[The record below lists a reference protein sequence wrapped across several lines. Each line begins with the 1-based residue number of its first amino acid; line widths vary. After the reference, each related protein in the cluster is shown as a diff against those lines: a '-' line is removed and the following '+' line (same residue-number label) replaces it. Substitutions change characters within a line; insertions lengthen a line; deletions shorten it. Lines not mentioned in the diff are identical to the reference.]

1 MSDQPDYKALYEKQK
16 RKVINYCKVIKK
28 QQENSKKLK
37 EENEKLNKI
46 LKASHKT
53 DKENID
59 LKRKI
64 QFYKDENKE
73 LKELTEGIMEYEHTS
88 FILGINCY
96 EKFINLSAELD
107 YSEKTIK
114 ELKEEN
120 KRLEKQY
127 KSDQEYIDK
136 FESKCNKV
144 VKYNK
149 LFKKLELD
157 EKFIE
162 EGLKMNDTVD
172 IQLYKTYDILKQLND
187 ELRAT
192 KQIVW
197 EQEKIEKMG
206 VETYIKRQSL
216 KGNIPEYKLITH
228 DEPSEHHQASS
239 NELHI
244 YEATGYEGEAPI
256 QMTWDYTN
264 EILDEFFSDH
274 YSINDIYNHYCLDMR
289 WVEFIK
295 EKWGWKSGTKLRFNT
310 KTNSDGYMN
319 FWKKDDDMRCDYMID
334 ENGVFCSYFYH
345 KYYSDNQYVPI
356 NCAYNQNLKD
366 IKEDLRKKE
375 DIEKLKEYR
384 TMIYCVWSD
393 LYWAD
398 KGSCEVSFKDIS
410 QSCDYYENEE
420 FIKKEVIDEEEE
432 EEEEYMYDVKN
443 DDTTYYLGDSLDEAR
458 KHAQGRGLEIWRYIV
473 EDGNTNFDNWD
484 IVE

>member
-1 MSDQPDYKALYEKQK
+1 MSDRTAAIRMEYDALKSDYDKLKKQNQYLDK
-16 RKVINYCKVIKK
+16 KNKNYVKIIKK
-28 QQENSKKLK
+28 V
-37 EENEKLNKI
+37 
-46 LKASHKT
+46 
-53 DKENID
+53 
-59 LKRKI
+59 
-64 QFYKDENKE
+64 
-73 LKELTEGIMEYEHTS
+73 
-88 FILGINCY
+88 
-96 EKFINLSAELD
+96 
-107 YSEKTIK
+107 
-114 ELKEEN
+114 KEEN
-120 KRLEKQY
+120 KELEKQY

-172 IQLYKTYDILKQLND
+172 IKLYKVYDILKQLND

-228 DEPSEHHQASS
+228 DEPSEHHKASS

-274 YSINDIYNHYCLDMR
+274 YSISDIYNHYCLDMR

-295 EKWGWKSGTKLRFNT
+295 EKWGWKSGTKLRFST

-319 FWKKDDDMRCDYMID
+319 FWKRDDDMRCDYIID
-334 ENGVFCSYFYH
+334 ENGVFCSHFFH

-356 NCAYNQNLKD
+356 NCAYNQNLED

-375 DIEKLKEYR
+375 DITEQQEEISPTPDTKNIKGNRKVVQTLYAPVSAEFKIPDGIDLEDKSVVECWTVKYGTLRIKYVGKEKEEDIEWEYEPE
-384 TMIYCVWSD
+384 TD
-393 LYWAD
+393 
-398 KGSCEVSFKDIS
+398 FKWGKDEII
-410 QSCDYYENEE
+410 DAEEANIEYEE
-420 FIKKEVIDEEEE
+420 DEE
-432 EEEEYMYDVKN
+432 
-443 DDTTYYLGDSLDEAR
+443 DDE
-458 KHAQGRGLEIWRYIV
+458 
-473 EDGNTNFDNWD
+473 
-484 IVE
+484 